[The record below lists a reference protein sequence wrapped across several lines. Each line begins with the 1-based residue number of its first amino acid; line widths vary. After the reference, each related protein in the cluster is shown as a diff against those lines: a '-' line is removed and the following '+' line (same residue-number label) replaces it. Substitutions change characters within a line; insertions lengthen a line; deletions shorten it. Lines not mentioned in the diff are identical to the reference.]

1 MLTPSDSSY
10 LVICIDQSQLARYP
24 PCVILHSCMVP
35 DHVSVYPCLASSW
48 TIRGSLCIPDE
59 ESGWEAECI
68 GSRAHLRLWV
78 YYSKVSSKTAG
89 YLGDLFQCWWLE
101 LACLLKLIE
110 ITMLGIP

>member
-35 DHVSVYPCLASSW
+35 DHVSVSPGVASSW
-48 TIRGSLCIPDE
+48 TIPGSLCIPDQ

-68 GSRAHLRLWV
+68 GSRTHLRLWV
-78 YYSKVSSKTAG
+78 FYSKISSKAAG
-89 YLGDLFQCWWLE
+89 YLGDLLQCWWLE

-110 ITMLGIP
+110 ITMLGIL